1 MRRGTAREWGTF
13 PVYEHGLWEVPANY
27 GDRVAVMQS
36 LYPDDAYQLFLEYAA
51 LKGVPEDVLAFAS
64 R

>member
-1 MRRGTAREWGTF
+1 
-13 PVYEHGLWEVPANY
+13 LWEVPANY